1 MFEDEATERQGTRM
15 LAAGG
20 RAAVHGERADESGRW
35 TQRSMRT
42 AEVIRHQSPRHTAR
56 NHGPDYESVGSDAH
70 RRSVVAS
77 ASLGTY
83 AGVDN
88 NATWSSL
95 GTYAGVENNASSPR
109 TGGVRGELAA
119 FSTNSASTGSSL
131 AMALNVHIGLQ
142 ACVRVF

>member
-56 NHGPDYESVGSDAH
+56 NHGPDYESAGSDAH

-77 ASLGTY
+77 A
-83 AGVDN
+83 
-88 NATWSSL
+88 SL